1 MFYDVYCALCARE
14 GLTPSGAAA
23 KIGFNRASVTMW
35 KNTGKPP
42 KPELLD
48 KIAAFFDVTTDFL
61 LEKESK
67 EKTVTSKSNGLEEI
81 QDTYLRLARGA
92 QELGLDNSDVDAIL
106 ALYRAHKEKKQ
117 VKPAGGVNDRKSQTL
132 QMR

>member
-67 EKTVTSKSNGLEEI
+67 EKTVTSKSDGLEEI

-92 QELGLDNSDVDAIL
+92 QELGLDDSDVDAIL
-106 ALYRAHKEKKQ
+106 ALYRAHKKKN
-117 VKPAGGVNDRKSQTL
+117 K
-132 QMR
+132 

>member
-67 EKTVTSKSNGLEEI
+67 EKTVTSKSNSLEEI

-92 QELGLDNSDVDAIL
+92 QELGLDDSDVDAIL
-106 ALYRAHKEKKQ
+106 ALYRAHKEKNK
-117 VKPAGGVNDRKSQTL
+117 
-132 QMR
+132 

>member
-1 MFYDVYCALCARE
+1 VFYDVYCALCARE

-92 QELGLDNSDVDAIL
+92 QELGLDDSDVDAIL
-106 ALYRAHKEKKQ
+106 ALYRAHKEKNK
-117 VKPAGGVNDRKSQTL
+117 
-132 QMR
+132 

>member
-14 GLTPSGAAA
+14 GLTPSGAAT

-67 EKTVTSKSNGLEEI
+67 EKTVTSESNGLEEI

-92 QELGLDNSDVDAIL
+92 QELGLDDSDVDAIL
-106 ALYRAHKEKKQ
+106 ALYRAHKEKNK
-117 VKPAGGVNDRKSQTL
+117 
-132 QMR
+132 

>member
-67 EKTVTSKSNGLEEI
+67 EKTVTSKSNGLEKI

-92 QELGLDNSDVDAIL
+92 QELGLDDSDVDAIL
-106 ALYRAHKEKKQ
+106 ALYRAHKEKNK
-117 VKPAGGVNDRKSQTL
+117 
-132 QMR
+132 

>member
-92 QELGLDNSDVDAIL
+92 QELGLDDSDVDAIL
-106 ALYRAHKEKKQ
+106 ALYRAHKEKNK
-117 VKPAGGVNDRKSQTL
+117 
-132 QMR
+132 

>member
-42 KPELLD
+42 KSELLD

-92 QELGLDNSDVDAIL
+92 QELGLDDSDVDAIL
-106 ALYRAHKEKKQ
+106 ALYRAHKEKNK
-117 VKPAGGVNDRKSQTL
+117 
-132 QMR
+132 

>member
-67 EKTVTSKSNGLEEI
+67 EKTATSKSNGLEEI
-81 QDTYLRLARGA
+81 QDAYLRLARGA
-92 QELGLDNSDVDAIL
+92 QELGLDDSDVDAIL
-106 ALYRAHKEKKQ
+106 ALYRAHKEKNK
-117 VKPAGGVNDRKSQTL
+117 
-132 QMR
+132 

>member
-61 LEKESK
+61 LEKEPK
-67 EKTVTSKSNGLEEI
+67 EKTVTAKSNGLDGI

-92 QELGLDNSDVDAIL
+92 QELGLDDSDVDAIL
-106 ALYRAHKEKKQ
+106 ALYRTHKEKNK
-117 VKPAGGVNDRKSQTL
+117 
-132 QMR
+132 

>member
-61 LEKESK
+61 LEKEQK
-67 EKTVTSKSNGLEEI
+67 EKNSQPDELEGV
-81 QDTYLRLARGA
+81 YLSFARQA
-92 QELGLDNSDVDAIL
+92 QESRIDPKDIMLAI
-106 ALYRAHKEKKQ
+106 ETIKKLR
-117 VKPAGGVNDRKSQTL
+117 GD
-132 QMR
+132 

>member
-61 LEKESK
+61 LEKEQK
-67 EKTVTSKSNGLEEI
+67 EKTSQPDELEGV
-81 QDTYLRLARGA
+81 YLSFARQA
-92 QELGLDNSDVDAIL
+92 QESRIDPKDIMLAI
-106 ALYRAHKEKKQ
+106 ETIKKLR
-117 VKPAGGVNDRKSQTL
+117 GD
-132 QMR
+132 

>member
-1 MFYDVYCALCARE
+1 MFYDVYCALCARD

-61 LEKESK
+61 LEKEPK

-92 QELGLDNSDVDAIL
+92 QELGLDDSDVDAIL
-106 ALYRAHKEKKQ
+106 ALYRAHKEKNK
-117 VKPAGGVNDRKSQTL
+117 
-132 QMR
+132 